1 MTRLRLEKGL
11 ILGSDK
17 HVHSLNPLHFKWHA
31 EEYRVI
37 ESVTQRSLTYDG
49 LSHNLSANEE
59 DYWTCV
65 RFVKNWSGL
74 QVFILKINS
83 EEKWTEIGPLR
94 NTRTTCQNL
103 V

>member
-1 MTRLRLEKGL
+1 MTRFRLEKGL

-37 ESVTQRSLTYDG
+37 ESDTEEFDMMDRVITFLTMKR
-49 LSHNLSANEE
+49 
-59 DYWTCV
+59 T
-65 RFVKNWSGL
+65 
-74 QVFILKINS
+74 
-83 EEKWTEIGPLR
+83 IGP
-94 NTRTTCQNL
+94 